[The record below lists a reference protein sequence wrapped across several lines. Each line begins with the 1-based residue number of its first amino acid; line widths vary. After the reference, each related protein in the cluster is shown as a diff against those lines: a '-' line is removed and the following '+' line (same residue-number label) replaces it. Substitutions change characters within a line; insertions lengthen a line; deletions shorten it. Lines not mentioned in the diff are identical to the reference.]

1 MEIFLWLAMSVA
13 SLYAALATSMSG
25 EKGTRC
31 VHNARLDTSVSKV
44 LKFGTLLVPHIV
56 ISSSSYVKVIVA

>member
-1 MEIFLWLAMSVA
+1 MEIFSWLAMNVV

-25 EKGTRC
+25 ERGTRC

-44 LKFGTLLVPHIV
+44 LNFGALMVL
-56 ISSSSYVKVIVA
+56 ISLFH